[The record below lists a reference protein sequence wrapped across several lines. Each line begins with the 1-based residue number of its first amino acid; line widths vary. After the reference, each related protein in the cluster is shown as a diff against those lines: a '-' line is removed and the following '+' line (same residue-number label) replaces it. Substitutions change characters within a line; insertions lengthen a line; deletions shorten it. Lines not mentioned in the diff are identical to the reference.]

1 MTEDQVVALVHEYEA
16 LLRPDGRLILI
27 SPQEA
32 GFRSDSTHV
41 EFMDFARLARVSS
54 RLGFRAERAFSFP
67 FPRWVGATVHVQRIR
82 RGQQKTSRLRS
93 IRVIDSRLGRRR
105 RTR

>member
-1 MTEDQVVALVHEYEA
+1 MSHMTEDQVFALVHEYEA

-54 RLGFRAERAFSFP
+54 GLGFRAERAFSFP
-67 FPRWVGATVHVQRIR
+67 FPRWVGGLVTYNEFVVV
-82 RGQQKTSRLRS
+82 SRKPAGS
-93 IRVIDSRLGRRR
+93 APSG
-105 RTR
+105 